1 MPLNEDDLA
10 AFNKCRNAKVALEL
24 VQGWQ
29 IHPHELCAELHRAR
43 PNIDATLLGECLG
56 HHSPFWKECAAHF
69 ACHFDELAGK
79 DIVAALRIYLFHFR
93 LPGESGPIERIL
105 EGFAKG
111 YMHFNPRQGV
121 TSPEKIQPS
130 GAASSSSA
138 SAASSSS
145 LETFLE
151 STTGPVAPKS
161 TKRFVYAS
169 SVGWFRRQPWTQVG
183 KSRKRCCV
191 GCGRMEA
198 KDRHLELCRGCNLIS
213 FCDDCSRLASRH
225 GHAIGCRIG
234 YGRGCVAAA
243 AEQGLLK
250 DGRISYMSVFGH
262 EEREVVDDHCYEWP
276 RLSPIKSV
284 DAALVLSYAIVML
297 STNIHNA
304 SVKPS
309 EKMALHQFSMQLA
322 GQNEGDSYPCDYLAE
337 IYEAVRAEE
346 LKVRT

>member
-29 IHPHELCAELHRAR
+29 IHPHELCAELHRAG

-138 SAASSSS
+138 SATLALFTITLYRVAPSKLSILSPTMSSSS
-145 LETFLE
+145 DVSLM
-151 STTGPVAPKS
+151 
-161 TKRFVYAS
+161 S
-169 SVGWFRRQPWTQVG
+169 S
-183 KSRKRCCV
+183 
-191 GCGRMEA
+191 A
-198 KDRHLELCRGCNLIS
+198 CNL
-213 FCDDCSRLASRH
+213 FDL
-225 GHAIGCRIG
+225 
-234 YGRGCVAAA
+234 
-243 AEQGLLK
+243 
-250 DGRISYMSVFGH
+250 
-262 EEREVVDDHCYEWP
+262 
-276 RLSPIKSV
+276 
-284 DAALVLSYAIVML
+284 
-297 STNIHNA
+297 
-304 SVKPS
+304 
-309 EKMALHQFSMQLA
+309 QL
-322 GQNEGDSYPCDYLAE
+322 
-337 IYEAVRAEE
+337 
-346 LKVRT
+346 